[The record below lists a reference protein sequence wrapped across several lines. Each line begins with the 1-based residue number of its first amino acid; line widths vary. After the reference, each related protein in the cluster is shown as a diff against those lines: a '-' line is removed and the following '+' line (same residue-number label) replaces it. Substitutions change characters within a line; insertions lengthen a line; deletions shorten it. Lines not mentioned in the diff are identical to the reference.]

1 MKNSFLRV
9 VTLFAAIMTI
19 TCCTSSKTEV
29 KSDPST
35 TLTVD
40 YYEIRENSKGFG
52 FSTPE
57 EHYDAIHGETRPLII
72 IYSTTWCDACKVL
85 KRAIDDRGWTDKV
98 MIVDYDI
105 PENWARGK
113 LLGLDNVVPSLIY
126 LEENNK
132 TNLSGFR
139 KILLFLMEK
148 LD

>member
-9 VTLFAAIMTI
+9 VTLFAALMTI
-19 TCCTSSKTEV
+19 TCSGNSPDI
-29 KSDPST
+29 KSDSST

-40 YYEIRENSKGFG
+40 YYGTRENTKGFG

-57 EHYDAIHGETRPLII
+57 ELELAIHGDSRPLII
-72 IYSTTWCDACKVL
+72 IYSTTWCSACKVL

-105 PENWARGK
+105 PENWARGY

-126 LEENNK
+126 LEEDNK
-132 TNLSGFR
+132 INLSGFGN
-139 KILLFLMEK
+139 ILRFL
-148 LD
+148 LDTID

>member
-1 MKNSFLRV
+1 M
-9 VTLFAAIMTI
+9 FAALMTI
-19 TCCTSSKTEV
+19 TCSGNSPEV

-57 EHYDAIHGETRPLII
+57 ELYEAIHGETRPLIV
-72 IYSTTWCDACKVL
+72 IYSATWCKPCQTL
-85 KRAIDDRGWTDKV
+85 KRIIDDRGWTEQV

-113 LLGLDNVVPSLIY
+113 LLGLENKVPSLIY
-126 LEENNK
+126 LEKNNK
-132 TNLSGFR
+132 QNLSGFV
-139 KILLFLMEK
+139 KILRFLQNT
-148 LD
+148 LDR

>member
-9 VTLFAAIMTI
+9 VTLFAALMTI
-19 TCCTSSKTEV
+19 TCCTSSNPEI

-40 YYEIRENSKGFG
+40 YYGTRENTKGFG

-57 EHYDAIHGETRPLII
+57 ELDVAIHSETRPLII

-105 PENWARGK
+105 PENWARGY

-126 LEENNK
+126 LEKNNK
-132 TNLSGFR
+132 INLSGFGN
-139 KILLFLMEK
+139 ILRFL
-148 LD
+148 LDTID